1 MQTDTSLSS
10 VPCPDASIRPLRAR
24 RSWALAAI
32 LVLAFVV
39 RTLGPLREVAL
50 GQTDAYMHLQ
60 YLTDMV
66 RSGRLP
72 HPFYPSGYYRI
83 VAIPMQV
90 LGLDPYAV
98 ARFSGAFFGTGLV
111 LALYV
116 LANRAFDRR
125 TALWTAFLAA
135 GFPAFHWLQKTG
147 IGAYPTQLGL
157 LCLPVILLGWDAVMR
172 RGPRSLP
179 GLAAGVMLLASA
191 VPMMLLDLLPFLAL
205 DFGFRCARREV
216 TRSAWIAVIGVAV
229 LFAVVLGVMLA
240 SVGFSVFVETGTVIA
255 GLPPSPAGTGAMANA
270 LRVAWAYAGPERYA
284 PAGWLFSVGAW
295 GLGVTLGVTWYAV
308 RRRSALV
315 RMLAA
320 WAMFTWVQ
328 TVFGIFQFEQYMRA
342 GWPLLMALSVLG
354 GWAVSTMGDW
364 LHPRLRHAAHA
375 VLIGSALWS
384 LVTPPLPRPH
394 LSLAESDLVETAHQL
409 AAWSAGLPVA
419 PAFAWIETLPPR
431 GVTVWSR
438 PYTGSPDHVGE
449 PLHALL
455 DACGRI
461 TLRTVAAGDIE
472 GVLFDPG
479 GEHLLLLDD
488 AGRAESRL
496 GLMHVVN
503 PSLSSEF
510 LRMRGQYLDV
520 SRALREK
527 ASQASQA
534 AGWRMD
540 VHMQPQGLA
549 IIRLRPAC
557 AGQPSSRRDF

>member
-1 MQTDTSLSS
+1 
-10 VPCPDASIRPLRAR
+10 
-24 RSWALAAI
+24 
-32 LVLAFVV
+32 
-39 RTLGPLREVAL
+39 
-50 GQTDAYMHLQ
+50 MHLQ
-60 YLTDMV
+60 YLTDMLHA
-66 RSGRLP
+66 GRLT

-83 VAIPMQV
+83 VTIPMRA

-125 TALWTAFLAA
+125 TALWTAFLVA

-147 IGAYPTQLGL
+147 IGAYPSTLGL

-179 GLAAGVMLLASA
+179 GLAAGLMLLASA

-205 DFGFRCARREV
+205 DFCFRCARREV
-216 TRSAWIAVIGVAV
+216 TRSAWIAVVGVAV
-229 LFAVVLGVMLA
+229 LFPVVLGVMLA
-240 SVGFSVFVETGTVIA
+240 SVDLAVLVDTGTVIA
-255 GLPPSPAGTGAMANA
+255 GLPPSPAGTGAVANV
-270 LRVAWAYAGPERYA
+270 LRVAWAYAAPERYS
-284 PAGWLFSVGAW
+284 PAGWLFFVGAW
-295 GLGVTLGVTWYAV
+295 GLGVTLGVAWYAV

-315 RMLAA
+315 RTLVS

-328 TVFGIFQFEQYMRA
+328 TVFGVFQFEQYMRA

-354 GWAVSTMGDW
+354 GWAVSTMGER

-375 VLIGSALWS
+375 VLISSALWS
-384 LVTPPLPRPH
+384 LVIPPLPRPH
-394 LSLAESDLVETAHQL
+394 LSLAESDLVETALQL
-409 AAWSAGLPVA
+409 AAWSAGRPVA

-461 TLRTVAAGDIE
+461 TLRTVAAGDVG

-488 AGRAESRL
+488 GGLAERQL

-503 PSLSSEF
+503 PSLSSKF
-510 LRMRGQYLDV
+510 LRMRGQYLDI

-527 ASQASQA
+527 AIQTSQV

-540 VHMQPQGLA
+540 VYMQPQGLA